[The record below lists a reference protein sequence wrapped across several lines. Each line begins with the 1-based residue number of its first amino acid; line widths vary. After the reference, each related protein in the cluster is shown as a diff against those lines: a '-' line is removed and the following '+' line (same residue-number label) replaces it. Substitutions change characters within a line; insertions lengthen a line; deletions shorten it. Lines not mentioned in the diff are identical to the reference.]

1 MVINRQPG
9 GALHSIRELAASITG
24 SIVGRGVGSGVF
36 FAGSGVAVGS
46 GLAMSGTGL
55 GASHGFTMAMPMTIR
70 TTAMTAKGRH
80 EKAPTRSSLTGRTG
94 VSSGSGGRL
103 FKSKKSYARVRR
115 VLDAGRFTITSI

>member
-1 MVINRQPG
+1 
-9 GALHSIRELAASITG
+9 
-24 SIVGRGVGSGVF
+24 
-36 FAGSGVAVGS
+36 
-46 GLAMSGTGL
+46 MSGTGF

-94 VSSGSGGRL
+94 VSSGSGRL
-103 FKSKKSYARVRR
+103 FKSKKSYARVRH